1 MKRICAVVGA
11 LAMALALAQPAL
23 AADTCPPEVAQ
34 AKAMLQKAA
43 AAQKTRTAKSQEVQA
58 PRSLAASKG
67 QEVQAPRGQE
77 VQAPRGQEVQA
88 PRGQE
93 VQAPRSQE
101 VQAPRSQEVQAP
113 RSLTNVRRLVSEAE
127 MACKKGNMELASKKA
142 NEAMNLLK

>member
-11 LAMALALAQPAL
+11 VAMVLALAQPAL
-23 AADTCPPEVAQ
+23 AADKCPPEVAQ

-58 PRSLAASKG
+58 PRSLAASKS

-93 VQAPRSQE
+93 VQAPKG
-101 VQAPRSQEVQAP
+101 QEVQAP

-142 NEAMNLLK
+142 NEAMDLLK

>member
-11 LAMALALAQPAL
+11 VAMVLALAQPAL
-23 AADTCPPEVAQ
+23 AADKCPPEVAQ

-58 PRSLAASKG
+58 PRSLAASKS

-77 VQAPRGQEVQA
+77 VQAPKGQEVQA

-93 VQAPRSQE
+93 VQAPRS
-101 VQAPRSQEVQAP
+101 
-113 RSLTNVRRLVSEAE
+113 LTKVRRLVREAE

-142 NEAMNLLK
+142 NEAMDLLK

>member
-11 LAMALALAQPAL
+11 VAMVLALAQPAL
-23 AADTCPPEVAQ
+23 AADKCPPEVAQ

-58 PRSLAASKG
+58 PRSLAASKS
-67 QEVQAPRGQE
+67 
-77 VQAPRGQEVQA
+77 QEVQA

-93 VQAPRSQE
+93 VQAPRS
-101 VQAPRSQEVQAP
+101 
-113 RSLTNVRRLVSEAE
+113 LTKVRRLVREAE

-142 NEAMNLLK
+142 NEAMDLLK

>member
-11 LAMALALAQPAL
+11 LAMALALAPPAL

-77 VQAPRGQEVQA
+77 VQAPR
-88 PRGQE
+88 
-93 VQAPRSQE
+93 SQE

-113 RSLTNVRRLVSEAE
+113 RSLTKVRRLVREAE
-127 MACKKGNMELASKKA
+127 AACRKGNMELASKKA
-142 NEAMNLLK
+142 NEAMALLQ

>member
-1 MKRICAVVGA
+1 MKRICAVVGTV
-11 LAMALALAQPAL
+11 AMVLALAQPAL
-23 AADTCPPEVAQ
+23 AADKCPPEVAQ

-58 PRSLAASKG
+58 PRSLAASKS

-77 VQAPRGQEVQA
+77 VQAPKG
-88 PRGQE
+88 
-93 VQAPRSQE
+93 
-101 VQAPRSQEVQAP
+101 QEVQAP

>member
-77 VQAPRGQEVQA
+77 VQAPR
-88 PRGQE
+88 
-93 VQAPRSQE
+93 SQE

-113 RSLTNVRRLVSEAE
+113 RSLTKVRRLVREAE
-127 MACKKGNMELASKKA
+127 AACRKGNMELASKKA
-142 NEAMNLLK
+142 NEAMALLQ

>member
-88 PRGQE
+88 PR
-93 VQAPRSQE
+93 SQE

-113 RSLTNVRRLVSEAE
+113 RSLTKVRRLVREAE
-127 MACKKGNMELASKKA
+127 AACRKGNMELASKKA
-142 NEAMNLLK
+142 NAAV

>member
-11 LAMALALAQPAL
+11 VAMVLALAQPAL
-23 AADTCPPEVAQ
+23 AADKCPPEVAQ

-58 PRSLAASKG
+58 PRSLAASKS

-77 VQAPRGQEVQA
+77 VQAPKG
-88 PRGQE
+88 
-93 VQAPRSQE
+93 
-101 VQAPRSQEVQAP
+101 QEVQAP